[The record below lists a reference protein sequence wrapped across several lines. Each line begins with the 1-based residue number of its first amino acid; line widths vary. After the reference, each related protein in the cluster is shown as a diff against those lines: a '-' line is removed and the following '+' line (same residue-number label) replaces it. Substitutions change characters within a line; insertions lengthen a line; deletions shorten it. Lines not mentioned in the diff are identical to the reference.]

1 MDTQRRSNLVVGFLL
16 LLVGAWFLA
25 GQYFPDLYVFN
36 ALTFEWPLLVVGLGL
51 VFFIFAALV
60 RAPGLAI
67 PGAIIAGIGSLL
79 YYQNASNDWES
90 WAYAWTL
97 IPGFVGI
104 GILISNFFE
113 GRFIKGIREGLS
125 LMIFSGAMFAIFGA
139 FLGGPEILG
148 DYWPILII
156 ALGVWMVAKSLLKP
170 TNARVKA
177 DIKMNDDQSDE
188 IV

>member
-1 MDTQRRSNLVVGFLL
+1 MDTQRRGNLVVGFLI

-25 GQYFPDLYVFN
+25 AQYFPDLIIFN
-36 ALTFEWPLLVVGLGL
+36 ALEFEWPLLVIGLGL

-79 YYQNASNDWES
+79 YYQNANNAWES

-104 GILISNFFE
+104 GVLISNFFE
-113 GRFIKGIREGLS
+113 GRFIQGIREGLS
-125 LMIFSGAMFAIFGA
+125 LIIFSLAMFAIFGA

-170 TNARVKA
+170 GKA
-177 DIKMNDDQSDE
+177 KEKAEIKMNDEKSDE
-188 IV
+188 IL

>member
-25 GQYFPDLYVFN
+25 GQYYPNLTDLISID
-36 ALTFEWPLLVVGLGL
+36 LEWPLMIVGLGL
-51 VFFIFAALV
+51 VFFVFAALA

-67 PGAIIAGIGSLL
+67 PGAIIAGIGGVLS
-79 YYQNASNDWES
+79 YQNATGDWES

-104 GILISNFFE
+104 GILVSNFFE
-113 GRFIKGIREGLS
+113 GRFIKGLKEGAS
-125 LMIFSGAMFAIFGA
+125 LLFISLILFTVFGG

-148 DYWPILII
+148 DYWPILLIV
-156 ALGVWMVAKSLLKP
+156 AGLWMVIKGLLNPKRDAMIDK
-170 TNARVKA
+170 TN
-177 DIKMNDDQSDE
+177 MNAE
-188 IV
+188 EKEEL